1 MRLDSDDFE
10 LFGLQRRFHQD
21 PAQLEDRWRSLQGEV
36 HPDRFVSEGPSAQR
50 LAMQWSVRVNEAYRR
65 LKDPLQRAAYL
76 CELAGAP
83 VQAHSN
89 TAMPADFLA
98 RQMEWR
104 EALEEAHD
112 EEGLRELE
120 RQVAA
125 EKAQRLLAAERFLDE
140 HHDAVKAAQEVR
152 ALMFVERFSSDVEER
167 LDGMQD

>member
-21 PAQLEDRWRSLQGEV
+21 PAQLDARWRLLQGEV
-36 HPDRFVSEGPSAQR
+36 HPDRFASEGASAQR

-104 EALEEAHD
+104 EALEDAHD
-112 EEGLRELE
+112 GEGLRELE

-125 EKAQRLLAAERFLDE
+125 EKAQRLLAAERLLDE
-140 HHDAVKAAQEVR
+140 NHDAVKAAQEVR

>member
-21 PAQLEDRWRSLQGEV
+21 PAQLDTRWRALQGEV
-36 HPDRFVSEGPSAQR
+36 HPDRFATEGASAQR

-89 TAMPADFLA
+89 TAMPADFLV

-104 EALEEAHD
+104 EALEEARD
-112 EEGLRELE
+112 GQGLRELE

-125 EKAQRLLAAERFLDE
+125 EKAQRLLAVERLLDE
-140 HHDAVKAAQEVR
+140 RRDAANAAQEVR
-152 ALMFVERFSSDVEER
+152 ALMFVERFSSDLEER